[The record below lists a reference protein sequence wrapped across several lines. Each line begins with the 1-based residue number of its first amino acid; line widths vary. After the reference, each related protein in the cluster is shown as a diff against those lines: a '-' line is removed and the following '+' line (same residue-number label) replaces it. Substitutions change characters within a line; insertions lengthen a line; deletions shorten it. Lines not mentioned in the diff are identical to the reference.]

1 MQELF
6 NIVVLISGKGT
17 NLQALIDASHRSSY
31 KISAVISNKA
41 QAIGLSRAEI
51 SGIDTYVIEQESFDS
66 KLEFEESLATRISE
80 INPKLIVLAGF
91 MKVLGPQFVKLFRG
105 KIINIHPS
113 LLPEYP
119 GLNTHQRVLEDNKKI
134 HGVSVHLVTEDLDG
148 GPIIAQDSVHV
159 LPNDTAE
166 SLAKR
171 VLEREHIIYPKVV
184 ESLAVGKIQLS
195 DYGI

>member
-1 MQELF
+1 MQELY

-41 QAIGLSRAEI
+41 KAIGLNKAKI
-51 SGIDTYVIEQESFDS
+51 SGIDTYVIEQESFNS

-91 MKVLGPQFVKLFRG
+91 MKVLSPQFVRLFRG
-105 KIINIHPS
+105 KIVNIHPS

-119 GLNTHQRVLEDNKKI
+119 GLNTHQRALEDKKKI

-148 GPIIAQDSVHV
+148 GPVIAQDPVYI
-159 LPNDTAE
+159 LPDDTAE

-184 ESLAVGKIQLS
+184 ESLAIGKIQLS
-195 DYGI
+195 DYDI

>member
-1 MQELF
+1 MQELYS
-6 NIVVLISGKGT
+6 IVVLISGKGT

-31 KISAVISNKA
+31 KISAVISNRAK
-41 QAIGLSRAEI
+41 AIGLNRAKI
-51 SGIDTYVIEQESFDS
+51 SGIDTYVIEQESFNS

-91 MKVLGPQFVKLFRG
+91 MKVLSPQFVKLFRG
-105 KIINIHPS
+105 KVINIHPS

-119 GLNTHQRVLEDNKKI
+119 GLNTHQRVLEDKKKI

-148 GPIIAQDSVHV
+148 GPVIAQDAVYV
-159 LPNDTAE
+159 LPDDTAE

-184 ESLAVGKIQLS
+184 ESLAIGKIQLS
-195 DYGI
+195 DYDI

>member
-1 MQELF
+1 MQELY

-31 KISAVISNKA
+31 TISAVISNKA
-41 QAIGLSRAEI
+41 KAIGLNRAKI

-91 MKVLGPQFVKLFRG
+91 MKVLGPEFIKLFRG
-105 KIINIHPS
+105 KVINIHPS

-119 GLNTHQRVLEDNKKI
+119 GLNTHQRVLEDKKKI

-148 GPIIAQDSVHV
+148 GPVIAQDAIYVR
-159 LPNDTAE
+159 PDDTVK

-184 ESLAVGKIQLS
+184 ESLAIGKIQLS

>member
-1 MQELF
+1 MY

-17 NLQALIDASHRSSY
+17 NLQALIDASRRSSY
-31 KISAVISNKA
+31 KISAVISNTAK
-41 QAIGLSRAEI
+41 AIGLNRAKI
-51 SGIDTYVIEQESFDS
+51 SGIDTYVIEPESFNS

-91 MKVLGPQFVKLFRG
+91 MKVLSPQFVRLFRG
-105 KIINIHPS
+105 KIVNIHPS

-119 GLNTHQRVLEDNKKI
+119 GLNTHQRVLKDKKKI

-148 GPIIAQDSVHV
+148 GPIIAQDSVRV
-159 LPNDTAE
+159 LPSDTAE

-171 VLEREHIIYPKVV
+171 VLEKEHIIYPKVV
-184 ESLAVGKIQLS
+184 ESLAIGKIQLS
-195 DYGI
+195 DYDI

>member
-1 MQELF
+1 MQDLY

-41 QAIGLSRAEI
+41 KAIGLNRAKI

-119 GLNTHQRVLEDNKKI
+119 GLNTHQRVLEDKKKI

-148 GPIIAQDSVHV
+148 GPVIAQDSVYV
-159 LPNDTAE
+159 LPDDTAE

-184 ESLAVGKIQLS
+184 ESLAIGKIQLS

>member
-1 MQELF
+1 MQKLF

-41 QAIGLSRAEI
+41 EAIGLNRARI
-51 SGIDTYVIEQESFDS
+51 SGIDTYIIEQESFDS

-91 MKVLGPQFVKLFRG
+91 MQVLGPQFVKLFRG

-119 GLNTHQRVLEDNKKI
+119 GLNTHQRVLKDKKKI

-159 LPNDTAE
+159 LPNDTEE

-171 VLEREHIIYPKVV
+171 VLEREHIIYPKIL
-184 ESLAVGKIQLS
+184 ESLAIGKIQLS
-195 DYGI
+195 DYDI

>member
-1 MQELF
+1 MQELY

-31 KISAVISNKA
+31 TISAVISNKA
-41 QAIGLSRAEI
+41 KAIGLNRAKI
-51 SGIDTYVIEQESFDS
+51 SGIDTYVIEQESFNS

-91 MKVLGPQFVKLFRG
+91 MKVLSPQFVRLFRG
-105 KIINIHPS
+105 KIVNIHPS

-119 GLNTHQRVLEDNKKI
+119 GLNTHQRVLKDKKKI

-148 GPIIAQDSVHV
+148 GPIIAQDSVRV
-159 LPNDTAE
+159 LPKDTAE

-171 VLEREHIIYPKVV
+171 VLEKEHIIYPKVV
-184 ESLAVGKIQLS
+184 ESLAIGKIQLS
-195 DYGI
+195 DYDI

>member
-1 MQELF
+1 MQELY

-31 KISAVISNKA
+31 KISAVISNTAK
-41 QAIGLSRAEI
+41 AIGLNRAKI
-51 SGIDTYVIEQESFDS
+51 SGIDTYVIEPESFNS

-91 MKVLGPQFVKLFRG
+91 MKVLSPQFVKLFRG
-105 KIINIHPS
+105 KVINIHPS

-119 GLNTHQRVLEDNKKI
+119 GLNTHQRVLEDKKKI

-148 GPIIAQDSVHV
+148 GPVIAQDAVYV
-159 LPNDTAE
+159 RPDDTVE

-184 ESLAVGKIQLS
+184 ESLAIGKIQLS
-195 DYGI
+195 DYDI

>member
-1 MQELF
+1 MQEMY
-6 NIVVLISGKGT
+6 NIVVLISGRGT

-31 KISAVISNKA
+31 KISAVISNTA
-41 QAIGLSRAEI
+41 EAIGLNRAKI
-51 SGIDTYVIEQESFDS
+51 SGIDTYVIKQESFNS

-91 MKVLGPQFVKLFRG
+91 MKVLGPEFIKLFRG
-105 KIINIHPS
+105 KVINIHPS

-119 GLNTHQRVLEDNKKI
+119 GLNTHQRVLDDKKKI

-148 GPIIAQDSVHV
+148 GPVIAQDSVYV
-159 LPNDTAE
+159 LPDDTAE

-184 ESLAVGKIQLS
+184 ESLAIGKIQLS
-195 DYGI
+195 DYDI

>member
-1 MQELF
+1 MQELY

-31 KISAVISNKA
+31 KISAVISSTAK
-41 QAIGLSRAEI
+41 AIGLNRAKI
-51 SGIDTYVIEQESFDS
+51 SGIDTYVIEQESFNS

-91 MKVLGPQFVKLFRG
+91 MKVLSPQFVRLFRG
-105 KIINIHPS
+105 KILNIHPS
-113 LLPEYP
+113 LLPQYP
-119 GLNTHQRVLEDNKKI
+119 GLNTHQRVLEDKKKI

-148 GPIIAQDSVHV
+148 GPVIAQDAVYV
-159 LPNDTAE
+159 RPDDTVE

-184 ESLAVGKIQLS
+184 ESLAIGKIQLS
-195 DYGI
+195 DYDI

>member
-41 QAIGLSRAEI
+41 QAIGLNRAEI

-66 KLEFEESLATRISE
+66 KLEFEASLSSRISE

-91 MKVLGPQFVKLFRG
+91 MKVLSPQFVKLFRG

-119 GLNTHQRVLEDNKKI
+119 GLNTHQRVLEDKKKI
-134 HGVSVHLVTEDLDG
+134 HGMSVHLVTEDLDG
-148 GPIIAQDSVHV
+148 GPVIAQDSVHV
-159 LPNDTAE
+159 LPDDTIE

-184 ESLAVGKIQLS
+184 ESLAIGKIQLS
-195 DYGI
+195 DYEI

>member
-1 MQELF
+1 MQELYS
-6 NIVVLISGKGT
+6 IVVLISGEGT
-17 NLQALIDASHRSSY
+17 NLQSLIDARHRSSY
-31 KISAVISNKA
+31 KISAVISSTAK
-41 QAIGLSRAEI
+41 AIGLNRAKI

-66 KLEFEESLATRISE
+66 KLEFEESLSTRISE

-91 MKVLGPQFVKLFRG
+91 MKVLSPQFVKLFRG

-119 GLNTHQRVLEDNKKI
+119 GLNTHQRVLEDKKKI

-148 GPIIAQDSVHV
+148 GPVIAQDSVYV
-159 LPNDTAE
+159 LPDDTIE

-184 ESLAVGKIQLS
+184 ESLAIGKIQLS
-195 DYGI
+195 DYEI

>member
-1 MQELF
+1 MQELI

-31 KISAVISNKA
+31 KISAVISNTAK
-41 QAIGLSRAEI
+41 AIGLNRAKI

-66 KLEFEESLATRISE
+66 KLEFEESLSTRISE

-91 MKVLGPQFVKLFRG
+91 MKVLSPQFVRLFRG

-119 GLNTHQRVLEDNKKI
+119 GLNTHQRVLEDKKKI
-134 HGVSVHLVTEDLDG
+134 HGMSVHLVTEDLDG
-148 GPIIAQDSVHV
+148 GPVIAQDSVYV
-159 LPNDTAE
+159 LPDDTIE

-184 ESLAVGKIQLS
+184 ESLAIGKIQLS
-195 DYGI
+195 DYDI

>member
-1 MQELF
+1 MQELY

-31 KISAVISNKA
+31 TISAVISNKA
-41 QAIGLSRAEI
+41 KAIGLNRAKI
-51 SGIDTYVIEQESFDS
+51 SGIDTYVIEQESFNS
-66 KLEFEESLATRISE
+66 KLEFEESLATRIYE

-91 MKVLGPQFVKLFRG
+91 MKVLSPQFVRLFRG
-105 KIINIHPS
+105 KIVNIHPS

-119 GLNTHQRVLEDNKKI
+119 GLNTHQRVLEDKKKI

-148 GPIIAQDSVHV
+148 GPVIAQDSVYV
-159 LPNDTAE
+159 LPDDTAE
-166 SLAKR
+166 SLAER

-184 ESLAVGKIQLS
+184 ESLAIGKIQLS
-195 DYGI
+195 DYDR

>member
-1 MQELF
+1 MQDLY

-41 QAIGLSRAEI
+41 KAIGLNRAKI
-51 SGIDTYVIEQESFDS
+51 SGIDTYVIEQESFNS

-91 MKVLGPQFVKLFRG
+91 MKVLSPQFVRLFRG
-105 KIINIHPS
+105 KILNIHPS
-113 LLPEYP
+113 LLPQYP
-119 GLNTHQRVLEDNKKI
+119 GLNTHQRVLEDKKKI

-148 GPIIAQDSVHV
+148 GPVIAQDAVYV
-159 LPNDTAE
+159 LPEDTAE
-166 SLAKR
+166 SLAER

-184 ESLAVGKIQLS
+184 ESLAIGKIQLS
-195 DYGI
+195 DYDI

>member
-1 MQELF
+1 MQELY

-31 KISAVISNKA
+31 KISAVISNTAK
-41 QAIGLSRAEI
+41 AIGLNRAKI
-51 SGIDTYVIEQESFDS
+51 SWIDTYVIEQESFYS

-91 MKVLGPQFVKLFRG
+91 MKVLSPQFVKLFRG
-105 KIINIHPS
+105 KVINIHPS

-119 GLNTHQRVLEDNKKI
+119 GLNTHQRVLEDKKKI

-148 GPIIAQDSVHV
+148 GPVIAQDSVYV
-159 LPNDTAE
+159 RPDDTAE

-184 ESLAVGKIQLS
+184 ESLAIGKIQLS
-195 DYGI
+195 DYEI

>member
-1 MQELF
+1 MQELY
-6 NIVVLISGKGT
+6 NIVVLISGNGT

-31 KISAVISNKA
+31 TISAVISNRAK
-41 QAIGLSRAEI
+41 AIGLNRAKI
-51 SGIDTYVIEQESFDS
+51 SGIDTYVIEQESFNS

-91 MKVLGPQFVKLFRG
+91 MKVLSPQFVRLFRG
-105 KIINIHPS
+105 KIVNIHPS

-119 GLNTHQRVLEDNKKI
+119 GLNTHQRVLEDKKKI

-148 GPIIAQDSVHV
+148 GPVIAQDAVYV
-159 LPNDTAE
+159 RPDDTVE

-184 ESLAVGKIQLS
+184 ESLAIGKIQLS
-195 DYGI
+195 DYDI

>member
-1 MQELF
+1 MQELY

-31 KISAVISNKA
+31 KISAVISNTAK
-41 QAIGLSRAEI
+41 AIGLNRAKI
-51 SGIDTYVIEQESFDS
+51 SGIDTYVIEQESFNS

-91 MKVLGPQFVKLFRG
+91 MKVLSPQFVRLFRG
-105 KIINIHPS
+105 KIVNIHPS

-119 GLNTHQRVLEDNKKI
+119 GLNTHQRVLKDKKKI

-148 GPIIAQDSVHV
+148 GPIIAQDSVRV

-171 VLEREHIIYPKVV
+171 VLEKEHIIYPKVV
-184 ESLAVGKIQLS
+184 ESLAIGKIQLS

>member
-31 KISAVISNKA
+31 TISAVISNKA
-41 QAIGLSRAEI
+41 KAIGLNRAKI

-66 KLEFEESLATRISE
+66 KLEFEESLSTRISE
-80 INPKLIVLAGF
+80 TNPKLIVLAGF
-91 MKVLGPQFVKLFRG
+91 MKVLSPQFVKLFRG

-119 GLNTHQRVLEDNKKI
+119 GLNTHQRVLEDKKKI
-134 HGVSVHLVTEDLDG
+134 HGMSVHLVTEDLDG
-148 GPIIAQDSVHV
+148 GPVIAQDSVHV
-159 LPNDTAE
+159 LPDDTIE

-184 ESLAVGKIQLS
+184 ESLAIGKIQLS
-195 DYGI
+195 DYEI

>member
-41 QAIGLSRAEI
+41 KAIGLNRAKI

-91 MKVLGPQFVKLFRG
+91 MKVLSPQFVKFFRG
-105 KIINIHPS
+105 KVINIHPS

-119 GLNTHQRVLEDNKKI
+119 GLNTHQRVLEDKKKI

-148 GPIIAQDSVHV
+148 GPVIAQDSVYV
-159 LPNDTAE
+159 LPDDTAE

-184 ESLAVGKIQLS
+184 ESLAIGKIQLS
-195 DYGI
+195 DYDI

>member
-1 MQELF
+1 MQELY

-17 NLQALIDASHRSSY
+17 NLQALIDASRRSSY
-31 KISAVISNKA
+31 KISAVISNTAK
-41 QAIGLSRAEI
+41 AIGLNRAKI
-51 SGIDTYVIEQESFDS
+51 SGIDTYVIEPESFNS

-184 ESLAVGKIQLS
+184 ESLAIGKIQLS

>member
-1 MQELF
+1 MQELY

-31 KISAVISNKA
+31 TINAVISNKA
-41 QAIGLSRAEI
+41 AAIGLNRAKI
-51 SGIDTYVIEQESFDS
+51 SGIDTYVIEQESFNS
-66 KLEFEESLATRISE
+66 KLEFEESLATRIYE

-91 MKVLGPQFVKLFRG
+91 MKVLSPQFVRLFRG
-105 KIINIHPS
+105 KILNIHPS
-113 LLPEYP
+113 LLPQYP
-119 GLNTHQRVLEDNKKI
+119 GLNTHQRVLEDKKKI

-148 GPIIAQDSVHV
+148 GPVIAQDSVYV
-159 LPNDTAE
+159 LPDDTAE

-184 ESLAVGKIQLS
+184 ESLAIGKIHLS
-195 DYGI
+195 DYDN

>member
-1 MQELF
+1 MQQMY

-17 NLQALIDASHRSSY
+17 NLQALIDASRRSSY
-31 KISAVISNKA
+31 KISAVISNTAK
-41 QAIGLSRAEI
+41 AIGLNRAKI
-51 SGIDTYVIEQESFDS
+51 SGIDTYVIEQESFNS

-91 MKVLGPQFVKLFRG
+91 MKVLSPQFVRLFRG
-105 KIINIHPS
+105 KIVNIHPS

-119 GLNTHQRVLEDNKKI
+119 GLNTHQRVLKDKKKI

-148 GPIIAQDSVHV
+148 GPIIAQDSVRV
-159 LPNDTAE
+159 LPKDTAE

-171 VLEREHIIYPKVV
+171 VLEKEHIIYPKVV
-184 ESLAVGKIQLS
+184 ESLAIGKIQLS
-195 DYGI
+195 DYDI

>member
-1 MQELF
+1 MQELY

-41 QAIGLSRAEI
+41 KAIGLKKAKI
-51 SGIDTYVIEQESFDS
+51 SGIDTYVIEQESFNS

-91 MKVLGPQFVKLFRG
+91 MKVLSPQFVRLFRG
-105 KIINIHPS
+105 KIVNIHPS

-119 GLNTHQRVLEDNKKI
+119 GLNTHQRVLEDKKKI

-148 GPIIAQDSVHV
+148 GPIIAQDSVRV

-171 VLEREHIIYPKVV
+171 VLEKEHIIYPKVV
-184 ESLAVGKIQLS
+184 ESLAIGKIQLS
-195 DYGI
+195 DYDI

>member
-1 MQELF
+1 MQKLY

-31 KISAVISNKA
+31 KISAVISNTAK
-41 QAIGLSRAEI
+41 AIGLNRAKI
-51 SGIDTYVIEQESFDS
+51 SGIDTYVIEQESFYS
-66 KLEFEESLATRISE
+66 KLEFEKSLATRISE

-91 MKVLGPQFVKLFRG
+91 MKVLSPQFVKLFRG
-105 KIINIHPS
+105 KVINIHPS

-119 GLNTHQRVLEDNKKI
+119 GLNTHQRVLEDKKKI

-148 GPIIAQDSVHV
+148 GPVIAQDSVYV
-159 LPNDTAE
+159 RPDDTAE

-184 ESLAVGKIQLS
+184 ESLAIGKIQLS
-195 DYGI
+195 DYDI

>member
-1 MQELF
+1 MQELYS
-6 NIVVLISGKGT
+6 IVVLISGKGT

-31 KISAVISNKA
+31 KISAVISSKA
-41 QAIGLSRAEI
+41 KAIGLNRAKI
-51 SGIDTYVIEQESFDS
+51 SGIDTYVIEQESFNS
-66 KLEFEESLATRISE
+66 KLEFEKSLATRISE

-91 MKVLGPQFVKLFRG
+91 MKVLSPQFVKLFRG
-105 KIINIHPS
+105 KVINIHPS

-119 GLNTHQRVLEDNKKI
+119 GLNTHQRVLEDKKKI

-148 GPIIAQDSVHV
+148 GPVIAQDAVYV
-159 LPNDTAE
+159 RPDDTVE

-184 ESLAVGKIQLS
+184 ESLAIGKIQLS
-195 DYGI
+195 DYDI

>member
-1 MQELF
+1 MQDLY

-17 NLQALIDASHRSSY
+17 NLQALIDASRRSSY
-31 KISAVISNKA
+31 KISAVISNTAK
-41 QAIGLSRAEI
+41 AIGLNRAEI
-51 SGIDTYVIEQESFDS
+51 SGIDTYVIEQESFNS

-91 MKVLGPQFVKLFRG
+91 MKVLSPQFVKFFRG
-105 KIINIHPS
+105 KVINIHPS

-119 GLNTHQRVLEDNKKI
+119 GLNTHQRVLEDKKKI

-148 GPIIAQDSVHV
+148 GPVIAQDAVYV
-159 LPNDTAE
+159 RPDDTVE

-184 ESLAVGKIQLS
+184 ESLAIGKIQLS
-195 DYGI
+195 DYDI